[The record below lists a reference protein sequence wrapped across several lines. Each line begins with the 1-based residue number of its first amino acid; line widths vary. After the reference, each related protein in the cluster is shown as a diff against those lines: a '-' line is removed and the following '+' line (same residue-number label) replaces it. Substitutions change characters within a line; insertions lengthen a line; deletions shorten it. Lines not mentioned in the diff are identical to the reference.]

1 MIMKTNGWLNG
12 ILAAIMLTLPVG
24 SVYAFSL
31 FAPGMAEACNV
42 SMQMIQYAFSLSIFF
57 LGMGAAFFGPVVEKN
72 PSKAGFIAASLY
84 AAGMGI
90 VSFGLKLEDYHL
102 VLIGYGVLNGLGQ
115 GIAYLA
121 PVKALILW
129 FPKHKGIAA
138 AVSIVSFGLG
148 STLCTWL
155 AKTFIPQLSMCQ
167 FFGMLAVLYCI
178 MMSIGS
184 WLLKKPNVENIAHN
198 SVQKFSYWSLF
209 KDKMFWHSW
218 LFMFLNISAGLALIG
233 CSASIFKDAGI
244 AQSTIITLLM
254 LAGVFNGGFRL
265 VYAWMT
271 DFLKF
276 RIDAWFLLSALSI
289 IVMCMAG
296 WQYSLVGIAVLL
308 INANY
313 GGGFSACPS
322 ILADYYDSSQLSRT
336 HGAVLSA
343 WGIAGLVG
351 NNVSIAV
358 FNATGGFYWLLWLLA
373 AVYIINTMNVFFA
386 RKKFKTM
393 IEEKKQ

>member
-1 MIMKTNGWLNG
+1 MFNGWKNG
-12 ILAAIMLTLPVG
+12 ILAAILLTLPVG

-72 PSKAGFIAASLY
+72 PSKAGYIAATLY
-84 AAGMGI
+84 TAGMGAVAI
-90 VSFGLKLEDYHL
+90 GLKISSYPL

-129 FPKHKGIAA
+129 FPKHKGLAA

-155 AKTFIPQLSMCQ
+155 AKICIGSFSLCQ
-167 FFGMLAVLYCI
+167 FFGMLAILYCI
-178 MMSIGS
+178 MMNIGS
-184 WLLKKPNVENIAHN
+184 WLLKKPEVEQKTVATN
-198 SVQKFSYWSLF
+198 SFSYASLF
-209 KDKMFWHSW
+209 KDKMFWHCW
-218 LFMFLNISAGLALIG
+218 LFMFPNISAGLALIG
-233 CSASIFKDAGI
+233 CSASIFNDAGI
-244 AQSTIITLLM
+244 SQATIITLLM

-265 VYAWMT
+265 IYAWMT

-276 RIDAWFLLSALSI
+276 RIDAWFLLSVLSI
-289 IVMCMAG
+289 LVICVAG
-296 WQYSLVGIAVLL
+296 WQYALVGIAVLL

-313 GGGFSACPS
+313 GGGFSCCPS

-351 NNVSIAV
+351 NNVSMVV
-358 FNATGGFYWLLWLLA
+358 FNITGGFYWLLWLLA
-373 AVYIINTMNVFFA
+373 VVYCINTLNVWYA
-386 RKKFKTM
+386 RKKFKYV
-393 IEEKKQ
+393 IEEKAL